1 MSSLR
6 TLIESI
12 VTDLINAR
20 YDADLQTANL
30 AERYRDNEFLRSF
43 NIPSLNISS
52 VSVELRI
59 AFDDQAIEEADTPSE
74 EQISAVDTGAKELTG
89 LVMGLDPVKR
99 KFTTARLRNGF
110 SRSLIVELK
119 KSLAE
124 TLSGAPRMR
133 REKIQAVIQAGLSR
147 NRIVLNAADKKR
159 LTQEIQKIEAVIAS
173 APKAPPKSI
182 PGVLVG
188 IGVLSNI
195 DPAAISSVKFEI
207 DLNNARWNDVE
218 EPGGAIKSVLSED

>member
-74 EQISAVDTGAKELTG
+74 EQISAVDTGAKELAG

-99 KFTTARLRNGF
+99 RFTTARLRNGF

-195 DPAAISSVKFEI
+195 DPAAISLVKFEI

>member
-1 MSSLR
+1 
-6 TLIESI
+6 
-12 VTDLINAR
+12 
-20 YDADLQTANL
+20 
-30 AERYRDNEFLRSF
+30 
-43 NIPSLNISS
+43 
-52 VSVELRI
+52 
-59 AFDDQAIEEADTPSE
+59 
-74 EQISAVDTGAKELTG
+74 
-89 LVMGLDPVKR
+89 
-99 KFTTARLRNGF
+99 
-110 SRSLIVELK
+110 
-119 KSLAE
+119 
-124 TLSGAPRMR
+124 
-133 REKIQAVIQAGLSR
+133 VIQAGLSR